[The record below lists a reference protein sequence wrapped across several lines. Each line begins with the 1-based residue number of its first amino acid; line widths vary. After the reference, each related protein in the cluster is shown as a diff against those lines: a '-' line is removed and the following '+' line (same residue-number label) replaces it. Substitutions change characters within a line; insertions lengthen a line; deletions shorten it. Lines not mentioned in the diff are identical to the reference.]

1 MSFVR
6 VSGCLRV
13 VERGDVQLE
22 HQRDLGVRLEGA
34 RQSHHV
40 RMVANR
46 HDFDLVDGTFD
57 GLTRHVALQGIRQR
71 RRTKSERERVRRLQ

>member
-1 MSFVR
+1 MFYCKKKFR
-6 VSGCLRV
+6 VLKQS
-13 VERGDVQLE
+13 LE
-22 HQRDLGVRLEGA
+22 EIENQGLLLYHQRLADLRSRLKF
-34 RQSHHV
+34 
-40 RMVANR
+40 NR